1 MTNQYPG
8 NHQWGPQGQPRA
20 QFPQPGPHPQQMS
33 GMRPPHPQQ
42 HNQQPGPHPRQPG
55 PGPQQPSGMHRPQQ
69 HQGPQGPGHQ
79 QLPQQ
84 PGQPR
89 PLTDL
94 ADGEWHR
101 LHPLSA
107 VRTNVQF
114 TFGMFWFVIIMLASS
129 MASRDDD
136 VRGQITLVL
145 AIVLAVIWIPTMI
158 LVWLHVRSHRF
169 RVDHEVFE
177 LRKGIITRQYRRIRL
192 DRLQSI
198 NLKRSI
204 GARLFGLTSLEFN
217 DGGGDSDGAISLDC
231 IGRDEAER
239 LRAEILRRA
248 SGARRLAAN
257 ARSANRMEGSS
268 GSAIGQPQTTGQP
281 HAPGQP
287 PNANAQQP
295 SAQPQQHASQA
306 PKRAQSSSLGDYIN
320 GVLDDLTNFDDLFD
334 QDPEL
339 VRVRP
344 WRVGMANAMAWL
356 LPFVFLTV
364 ALIVFFVVFSTAMH
378 EDNVPEF
385 VPIMGGFM
393 IFGWVLMLVFPM
405 VAVGVTSALGS
416 LNYTIAGSPDGIR
429 ISRGVA
435 NKVSETVPPG
445 RIHSV
450 EISQPFLWRMGGWY
464 RVRVNRIDARFSFA
478 SDSEQSAAA
487 AMRTTPLPVGNLD
500 DVQRLIALLLPMNV
514 NPQVSHLIAE
524 GLKAGRREGFHGVS
538 NRSFWLHPFEWRRL
552 GYAILPGL
560 VMIRDGRL
568 TRKLVLTPPERI
580 QSIITGDSPIERMLG
595 VAHVQCATIR
605 GPAVSRIPCLAA
617 NEATRLFEYLSRFCV
632 DAAARDTSHRW
643 EESRAYMM
651 MNAAQI
657 EVEDAAKQ
665 GRAPAPH
672 AVQVLA
678 AQRDWQQRNAT
689 ARGGQ
694 SPAPRHPQQPQ
705 QPPRQQPPH
714 PQQPPQGRA
723 R

>member
-20 QFPQPGPHPQQMS
+20 QFPQPGP
-33 GMRPPHPQQ
+33 
-42 HNQQPGPHPRQPG
+42 
-55 PGPQQPSGMHRPQQ
+55 GPQQPSGMHGPQQ
-69 HQGPQGPGHQ
+69 HQGPQRPGHQ

-84 PGQPR
+84 PGQQR

-129 MASRDDD
+129 MVSRDDD

-145 AIVLAVIWIPTMI
+145 AIVLAVIWLPAVI

-268 GSAIGQPQTTGQP
+268 ASATGQPQTIGQP

-287 PNANAQQP
+287 HANT
-295 SAQPQQHASQA
+295 QQHASQA
-306 PKRAQSSSLGDYIN
+306 PKRVQSSSLGDYIN

-580 QSIITGDSPIERMLG
+580 QSVITGDSPIERMLG

-605 GPAVSRIPCLAA
+605 GPAVSRIPGLAA

-632 DAAARDTSHRW
+632 DAASRDTSHRW

-665 GRAPAPH
+665 GRAPAQH

-678 AQRDWQQRNAT
+678 AQRDWQQRNAA

-694 SPAPRHPQQPQ
+694 SPAPRHPHPPQ

-714 PQQPPQGRA
+714 QQQPPQGRA

>member
-20 QFPQPGPHPQQMS
+20 QFPQPGP
-33 GMRPPHPQQ
+33 
-42 HNQQPGPHPRQPG
+42 
-55 PGPQQPSGMHRPQQ
+55 GPQQPSGMHGPQQ
-69 HQGPQGPGHQ
+69 HQGPQRPGHQ

-84 PGQPR
+84 PGQQR

-129 MASRDDD
+129 MVSHDDD

-145 AIVLAVIWIPTMI
+145 AIVLAVIWLPAVI

-268 GSAIGQPQTTGQP
+268 ASATGQPQTIGQP

-287 PNANAQQP
+287 HANT
-295 SAQPQQHASQA
+295 QQHASQA
-306 PKRAQSSSLGDYIN
+306 PKRVQSSSLGDYIN

-580 QSIITGDSPIERMLG
+580 QSVITGDSPIERMLG

-605 GPAVSRIPCLAA
+605 GPAVSRIPGLAA

-632 DAAARDTSHRW
+632 DAASRDTSHRW

-665 GRAPAPH
+665 GRAPAQH

-678 AQRDWQQRNAT
+678 AQRDWQQRNAA

-694 SPAPRHPQQPQ
+694 SPAPRHPHPPQ

-714 PQQPPQGRA
+714 QQQPPQGRA